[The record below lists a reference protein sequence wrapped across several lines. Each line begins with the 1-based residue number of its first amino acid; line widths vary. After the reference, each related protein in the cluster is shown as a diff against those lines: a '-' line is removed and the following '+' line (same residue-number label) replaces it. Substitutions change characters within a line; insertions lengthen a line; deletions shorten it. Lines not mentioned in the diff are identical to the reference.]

1 MYRQYSKKNTEKGEK
16 GGQRKIL
23 RSLYIARS
31 NSMQCNAM
39 GLDGEIHSQ
48 TKIPNLLAS

>member
-1 MYRQYSKKNTEKGEK
+1 MYQPYSKKNTEKGEK
-16 GGQRKIL
+16 VQRKIL
-23 RSLYIARS
+23 RSLYYCKG
-31 NSMQCNAM
+31 QCNAM